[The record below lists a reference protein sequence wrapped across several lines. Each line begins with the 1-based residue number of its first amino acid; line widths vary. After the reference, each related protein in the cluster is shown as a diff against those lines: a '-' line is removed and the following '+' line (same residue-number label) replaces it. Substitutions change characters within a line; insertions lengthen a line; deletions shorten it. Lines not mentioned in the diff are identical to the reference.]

1 MEVQEVAIKSIIA
14 EDKIQQREQLSENC
28 IEEYTDA
35 IADGANFPP
44 IDVYDDGENLFLA
57 DGFHRLAAYRQAG
70 VETVEARIYK
80 GTEREA
86 TLHAVGA
93 NADHGL
99 RRTNADKRFA
109 VTTLLNDKEWG
120 NWSDGEIARRCRV
133 SQPFVSKVRNELTQ
147 NGFESNP
154 MRKGSDG
161 RILNTSNIGVRPQA
175 EESEDAQT
183 SEESVSPQSEEET
196 TTTEEENQT
205 ETPEED
211 NAGIEAGSDSDEGVG
226 VTASINNDETGAD
239 DESSDQSEE
248 DNIGS
253 DGNDVDGTDESTS
266 TDNNEDEPV
275 PDSSPEE
282 QATQEEDE
290 EPEPGSNDP
299 SSEEATEDTGDDN
312 SSSESEVDE
321 SQRSSVDLP
330 HTDEVQTLKANID
343 VLENTIAEK
352 DQRIEELEAEN
363 AKLQG
368 WIQELEEQLIASD
381 DYVEP
386 AEELSSSPIY

>member
-1 MEVQEVAIKSIIA
+1 MDIQRIPIETIVVK
-14 EDKIQQREQLSENC
+14 DKIQQRADLND
-28 IEEYTDA
+28 EYVEDLVVE
-35 IADGANFPP
+35 IANGVKLPP
-44 IDVYDDGENLFLA
+44 LIVFKHGDELLLT
-57 DGFHRLAAYRQAG
+57 DGFHRFNAFLLA
-70 VETVEARIYK
+70 EIDTVEVEIYE

-175 EESEDAQT
+175 EESEDPQT

-196 TTTEEENQT
+196 TTTEEEYQT

-248 DNIGS
+248 DNIGP

-386 AEELSSSPIY
+386 AEELSSSPVY